1 MVEAAPSN
9 LSSEEPANYPNWQLG
24 RNMGSLILA
33 QGVLPLLVGLSIYWF
48 SSVGVPA
55 EFDACK
61 AEIRT
66 LEANLIESKGSIP
79 NEEHRLIDPWGHAYQ
94 YLNPGKHNANGYD
107 IYSMGLD
114 GVDGSD
120 DDIGNWT
127 P

>member
-1 MVEAAPSN
+1 MVEATPSN

-33 QGVLPLLVGLSIYWF
+33 QCVLPLLVGFAIYWF
-48 SSVGVPA
+48 SGVGFPA

-79 NEEHRLIDPWGHAYQ
+79 NEENRLIDPWGHAYQ
-94 YLNPGKHNANGYD
+94 YRNPGKHNANGYD

-114 GVDGSD
+114 GVVGTD
-120 DDIGNWT
+120 DDIGNW
-127 P
+127 